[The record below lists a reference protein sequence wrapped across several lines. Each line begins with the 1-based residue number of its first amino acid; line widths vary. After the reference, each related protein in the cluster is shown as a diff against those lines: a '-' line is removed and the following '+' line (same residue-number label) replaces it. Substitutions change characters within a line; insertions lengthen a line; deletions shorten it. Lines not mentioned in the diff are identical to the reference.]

1 VFLVIQPEVR
11 VFVHIISLSVAT
23 LIGAGRWLT
32 LAAASEAVALT
43 TGGELAQ
50 FVLACVGCG
59 LLGALVMDY
68 PMSRQ
73 EEGFTPAYVA
83 AALVRRVPVAEVS
96 VAEALVVHHATGA
109 VAGVLYALV
118 YLLFARVVPDV
129 VAVGGVVAVGHLAA
143 TMVVS
148 GFVYAFFAH
157 VVLPRTGRGIYEERS
172 TAVRGQ
178 WLRSVIVF
186 GVVLGL
192 FVPVFTTLV

>member
-96 VAEALVVHHATGA
+96 VGEALVVHHATGA

-192 FVPVFTTLV
+192 SVPVFTTLV